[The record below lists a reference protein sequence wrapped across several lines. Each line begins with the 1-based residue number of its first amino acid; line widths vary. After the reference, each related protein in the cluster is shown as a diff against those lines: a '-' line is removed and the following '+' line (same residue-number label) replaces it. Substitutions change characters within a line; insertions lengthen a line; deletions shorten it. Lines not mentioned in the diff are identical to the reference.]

1 VSNRQKKL
9 RNNSLV
15 FTQIS
20 DDQFL
25 IEGKYETLKISGENE
40 YSITCVKI
48 NNSIALHIGHKF
60 LGYGKI
66 TRIEIIENTIDS
78 YIIIKT
84 TIIGDEE

>member
-9 RNNSLV
+9 TKNSLV

-20 DDQFL
+20 DNEFL

-40 YSITCVKI
+40 YSITCIKI
-48 NNSIALHIGHKF
+48 NDSIALHIGHRF

-66 TRIEIIENTIDS
+66 IRIEIIENSIEN

-84 TIIGDEE
+84 TIKGDV